1 MNTTLNTKYM
11 NYVVEYVSLLEDGD
25 ESDSRAEFESIKKL
39 TAEEA
44 IEQAEELCE
53 WQCDGGIVDDVSGY
67 GYSGI
72 YYVGCKNIATGETE
86 DIIVPDEQSLAKW
99 RARIAHWN
107 RTTTKPCVLCDTDFT
122 GFGNNPGPLATEG
135 LCCDACNF
143 TAVIPAR
150 FAADL

>member
-1 MNTTLNTKYM
+1 MNTALNTKYRY
-11 NYVVEYVSLLEDGD
+11 YVVEHASLLEDGD
-25 ESDSRAEFESIKKL
+25 ESFSRADFESSKKL
-39 TAEEA
+39 TAQEA
-44 IEQAEELCE
+44 IDQAEELGD
-53 WQCDGGIVDDVSGY
+53 WRCDGGIVDDMGD
-67 GYSGI
+67 GFSGI
-72 YYVGCKNIATGETE
+72 YYVECKNIATGETE
-86 DIIVPDEQSLAKW
+86 DILVPDEQSLAKW